1 MTKCQIQQILK
12 IHIAYACYQATCGSP
27 HSRWQVSPL
36 SSPPPKL
43 RQPVSER
50 PWSLVQVQEPPACS
64 LFFSGQCKPVVLTQ
78 QYTPKPPSKPSA
90 PRGLTQK
97 FLTWKVWGGAKD
109 VHFWQVQ
116 RSYGSTGPGSTL
128 GESVVLIQQEI
139 AFLTSQKFV
148 LTVRCCI
155 FIENFPSVWFLILQ
169 HVELCRSHWMGGLPD
184 WRATNP
190 TL

>member
-1 MTKCQIQQILK
+1 MHATKLPAGLPTPLMSALPPLLPSSDSLCLK
-12 IHIAYACYQATCGSP
+12 GPEVSFKYRSP
-27 HSRWQVSPL
+27 CLLPSFSQVSVNQWFSP
-36 SSPPPKL
+36 SSTH
-43 RQPVSER
+43 QTTF
-50 PWSLVQVQEPPACS
+50 QAFC
-64 LFFSGQCKPVVLTQ
+64 
-78 QYTPKPPSKPSA
+78 
-90 PRGLTQK
+90 PRGLTPK

-169 HVELCRSHWMGGLPD
+169 HVELCRSHWHG
-184 WRATNP
+184 WVCQHRRATNP